1 MVQQELQG
9 LQELPEQALLQAQ
22 QEIQEQQLAI
32 RLKIQQLLL

>member
-9 LQELPEQALLQAQ
+9 LQEMLGLALLQAQ
-22 QEIQEQQLAI
+22 QEIQEQQLAT